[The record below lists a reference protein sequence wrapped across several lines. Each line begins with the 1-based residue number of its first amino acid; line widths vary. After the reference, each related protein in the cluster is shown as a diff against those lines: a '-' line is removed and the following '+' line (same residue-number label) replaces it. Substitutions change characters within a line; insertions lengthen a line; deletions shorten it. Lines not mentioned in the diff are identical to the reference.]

1 MKRTTHSMAGRPMCF
16 TWPMGRCWCRTSRT
30 APSSG
35 SPTPGREAD
44 NRDRVMRLALRA
56 LCALIPGV
64 AVASLCGETARG
76 QGMPLE
82 ERIKLCGTCHGD
94 DGNSRIADTPSLAG
108 QPEFFVMNQL
118 FLMREG
124 VRRVEAMAALVK
136 ELGDDDLNG
145 LAKHYAGLVPR
156 VSDEVIDPALVE
168 RGARLARSLRC
179 GSCHLPTM
187 AGQDQMPR
195 LAKQRVDYLIT
206 ALKALRDNQRAG
218 ADTQMS
224 SILVGLS
231 DTDLA
236 ALAHFTASR

>member
-1 MKRTTHSMAGRPMCF
+1 L
-16 TWPMGRCWCRTSRT
+16 
-30 APSSG
+30 
-35 SPTPGREAD
+35 
-44 NRDRVMRLALRA
+44 VL
-56 LCALIPGV
+56 GV
-64 AVASLCGETARG
+64 AVASVCGAAVRA
-76 QGMPLE
+76 QNMPLE
-82 ERIKLCGTCHGD
+82 ERIKLCATCHGE

-136 ELGDDDLNG
+136 ELRDDELNG
-145 LAKHYAGLVPR
+145 LATHYAGLAPKA
-156 VSDEVIDPALVE
+156 SDEAIDPALAE
-168 RGARLARSLRC
+168 RGARLAQSLRC

-231 DTDLA
+231 DADLA
-236 ALAHFTASR
+236 ALAHYTASR